1 MNQMNSTVKTVLV
14 VNDDPVTRLIVR
26 TVFEQRE
33 WLVYEAS
40 NGELACNFLKDSGI
54 IIHWIILDLTMPV
67 MNGYQF
73 LEWFTKQD
81 HNHTAKVIVLT
92 ADENPDIVAL
102 LNSYRGVVKE
112 VLRAPLDKVPSLFCK
127 IAA

>member
-14 VNDDPVTRLIVR
+14 VNDDPVTRMIVR
-26 TVFEQRE
+26 AVFEQRG
-33 WLVYEAS
+33 WSVYEAG

-54 IIHWIILDLTMPV
+54 SIHWIILDLTMPV

-73 LEWFTKQD
+73 LEWVTKQD
-81 HNHTAKVIVLT
+81 CSAKVIVLT
-92 ADENPDIVAL
+92 ADENPNIEVL
-102 LNSYRGVVKE
+102 LNGYRGVVKE
-112 VLRAPLDKVPSLFCK
+112 VLRAPLLDNMPSLFCK